1 MGFSRQEYWSG
12 LPCSP
17 PRDLP
22 AAGIEPAS
30 LTFPALAELLPLAPH
45 GTPVDTY
52 MCVTRLSDR
61 CEHVIH
67 ACVHE
72 HPCTSTVN
80 PLLLA
85 PPAPASMSDPC
96 LSICPV
102 CPCAYMWLL
111 RVQAPCVNSAPH
123 WQTPRH
129 GCAEGPQGTCVPRAV
144 PTHM

>member
-1 MGFSRQEYWSG
+1 MGCHALLQGIFLTQGSN
-12 LPCSP
+12 PCLFCLLNWQV
-17 PRDLP
+17 DC
-22 AAGIEPAS
+22 
-30 LTFPALAELLPLAPH
+30 LPLAPH

-52 MCVTRLSDR
+52 MCVTILLDR

-85 PPAPASMSDPC
+85 PPAPASVSDPC

-111 RVQAPCVNSAPH
+111 RVQARCVNSAPH